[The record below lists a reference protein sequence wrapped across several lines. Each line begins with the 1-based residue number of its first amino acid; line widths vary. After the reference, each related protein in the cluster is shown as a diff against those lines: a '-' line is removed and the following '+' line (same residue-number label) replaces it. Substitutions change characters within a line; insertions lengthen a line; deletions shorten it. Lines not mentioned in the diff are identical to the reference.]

1 MSNPGVPLS
10 NLLGPSLSPESLAR
24 ILRERV
30 AALESENAHLKS
42 ENADL
47 AVTVTQ
53 RDNVIQLC
61 FEELHRLTETSGL
74 ESPFREWM
82 LSWPRV
88 GEEEKNV

>member
-1 MSNPGVPLS
+1 MSNRGVPLS
-10 NLLGPSLSPESLAR
+10 SLLGPTPSPESRER

-47 AVTVTQ
+47 AVTVLQ

-74 ESPFREWM
+74 ESSFRDWI

-88 GEEEKNV
+88 GEEQK